1 MSSTEIGESLVG
13 AYLRYIEG
21 CSLVLY
27 NCFLGGQ
34 QGEVDV
40 VAIMPPVEN
49 APRTVFL
56 CEVTTHIG
64 GMSAPMVKKVPA
76 KLVRLHEYAQAT
88 FPGESHVFQWWSPYV
103 RAGAATEA
111 FQQLEADWA
120 GLGRSLQF
128 VINDEYTRRVTELT
142 KDAREHSWATSEPA
156 YRMLQMLTRL
166 RGPADEKPK
175 L

>member
-27 NCFLGGQ
+27 NCFLGGK

-40 VAIMPPVEN
+40 VAIMPPTQGTR
-49 APRTVFL
+49 RTVLL
-56 CEVTTHIG
+56 CEVTTHIR
-64 GMSAPMVKKVPA
+64 GMSAETVKKVPA
-76 KLVRLHEYAQAT
+76 KLERLHEYAQET
-88 FPGESHVFQWWSPYV
+88 FPGDEHHFQWWSPYV
-103 RAGAATEA
+103 PQGKATDGFA
-111 FQQLEADWA
+111 KLEVAWKK
-120 GLGRSLQF
+120 RKCSLEF
-128 VINDEYTRRVTELT
+128 VINDDYTERIAELIQYAS
-142 KDAREHSWATSEPA
+142 KNPSATSEPA

-166 RGPADEKPK
+166 RGPNKPT